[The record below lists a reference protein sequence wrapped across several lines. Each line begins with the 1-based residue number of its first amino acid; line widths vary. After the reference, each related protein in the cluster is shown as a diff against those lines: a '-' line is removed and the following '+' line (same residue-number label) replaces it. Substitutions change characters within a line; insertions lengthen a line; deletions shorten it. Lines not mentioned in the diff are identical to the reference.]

1 MMLVVVGIWWWAPC
15 GWNWSSIAWG
25 KPKESWKMEDVADQS
40 RWEKPV
46 LKEDVDNDIAA
57 VVDGVDG
64 GVAAVGVS
72 GGFAYLGP
80 YWIDSP

>member
-1 MMLVVVGIWWWAPC
+1 
-15 GWNWSSIAWG
+15 
-25 KPKESWKMEDVADQS
+25 MEDVADQS